1 MSAKVILGDKFGNI
15 HLLDASRKSILDKKE
30 ILKYKGRRIISIA
43 TCCIEWVDTR
53 LVYFA
58 VAARASPIVSI
69 FCFKNSE
76 SKLIHLYSLNVFPEL
91 ENIEKPE

>member
-58 VAARASPIVSI
+58 VVQIKNLCLVGKKSILNRAS
-69 FCFKNSE
+69 
-76 SKLIHLYSLNVFPEL
+76 
-91 ENIEKPE
+91 